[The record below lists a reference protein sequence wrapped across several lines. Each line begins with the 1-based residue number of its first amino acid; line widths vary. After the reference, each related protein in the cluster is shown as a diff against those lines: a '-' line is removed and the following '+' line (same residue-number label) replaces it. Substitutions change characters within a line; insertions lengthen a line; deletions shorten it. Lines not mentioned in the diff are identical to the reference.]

1 MASSLVD
8 EEDSDDVQWQLLP
21 NAAFDEIVASIM

>member
-8 EEDSDDVQWQLLP
+8 DDDSDVQWQLLP
-21 NAAFDEIVASIM
+21 NAMFDEIVASIM

>member
-8 EEDSDDVQWQLLP
+8 DDDSDVQWQLLP